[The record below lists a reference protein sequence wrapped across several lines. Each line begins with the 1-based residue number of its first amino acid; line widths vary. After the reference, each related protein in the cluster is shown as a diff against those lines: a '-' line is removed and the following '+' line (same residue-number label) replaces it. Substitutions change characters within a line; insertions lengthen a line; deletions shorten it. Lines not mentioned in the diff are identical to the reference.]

1 MSEKCDG
8 ESECTL
14 FGNLNGLLGDPCVKN
29 HKYLEYDY
37 ECDFTSENQRSSFCE
52 VNLENRTD
60 SIVTVKVLMSLLK
73 MQVYLLV
80 PGYLNKEKSTQHL
93 LFKIVIWI
101 TSTIT
106 QILLAFSN
114 DFFSL
119 NFSP

>member
-1 MSEKCDG
+1 MLSEKCDG

-60 SIVTVKVLMSLLK
+60 SINCPDGK
-73 MQVYLLV
+73 
-80 PGYLNKEKSTQHL
+80 
-93 LFKIVIWI
+93 
-101 TSTIT
+101 
-106 QILLAFSN
+106 QINISN
-114 DFFSL
+114 AVWGRAKDQL
-119 NFSP
+119 